1 MHRRH
6 GLLWGLTLVVVLAVG
21 YAGWLIF
28 QPELRFSLPTFDI
41 THADTEVVQAQLGAA
56 LPAALKPGDRI
67 ELPALAPATRIALIK
82 SANLNL
88 LPDTAYE
95 FVLRRAGT
103 GDAPLTVTVRSV
115 ADARE
120 STVLGR
126 LDWGVLGFVSY
137 PFCLSVIALLALWR
151 GRGWD
156 ATGLALWAA
165 AVLIGIAM
173 QLIPSDGA
181 IGLAVLLVSNVV
193 FLLARMGF
201 YVMAETMAAPL
212 LAPHARKGWRWVFFV
227 VLALGALQS
236 LAGPLVF
243 VAYGWAEL
251 VRPVYG
257 VTLTLSYVVPVAML
271 FAVLPRANAT
281 QRLRL
286 RWVSR
291 CGALYVAAIFL
302 INTPI
307 FGSIASWLVARGMF
321 SVSMVG
327 LLYAVLR
334 TRLLDFSVVL
344 NRTLVYA
351 ATTSLVLG
359 LFALF
364 ESQIER
370 IAMGERTSLLL
381 ELLVPLALGAS
392 LTTVHRRI
400 DALVERLVFRRQYRQ
415 EQALRRFA
423 HEAAFVSTPDSL
435 LQLTADELRRHIG
448 APWVGLYENTSQGYA
463 LARQSGDR
471 TLPMQIDTD
480 DPTVIALRAHEPE
493 VDLHDRAGALR
504 QQGYAFPL
512 QVRGQLLGL
521 LVIGSRPDEHYSG
534 EERELFAHVAHEVG
548 GALFAIRAQI
558 SEKQLVE
565 ARQREATLLD
575 LAEARLREITL
586 LEALQVARQPAT
598 S

>member
-1 MHRRH
+1 MHRRQV
-6 GLLWGLTLVVVLAVG
+6 LLWWLTLVVVLAVG
-21 YAGWLIF
+21 YLGWLIF
-28 QPELRFSLPTFDI
+28 QPGLRFSLPTFDI
-41 THADTEVVQAQLGAA
+41 TDARTEVVQPEPGAPV
-56 LPAALKPGDRI
+56 PAGLKPGDRI
-67 ELPALAPATRIALIK
+67 DLPALAPATRIALIK
-82 SANLNL
+82 SANQNL
-88 LPDTAYE
+88 LPDAAYD
-95 FVLRRAGT
+95 FVVLRAGAE
-103 GDAPLTVTVRSV
+103 GAPALVTVQRV
-115 ADARE
+115 ADARQ
-120 STVLGR
+120 STVMGS
-126 LDWGVLGFVSY
+126 LDWGLLGFVSY
-137 PFCLSVIALLALWR
+137 PFCLSAIALLALWKGR
-151 GRGWD
+151 GRD
-156 ATGLALWAA
+156 AMGLALWATA
-165 AVLIGIAM
+165 FLVGIAM
-173 QLIPSDGA
+173 QFVPSDRA
-181 IGLAVLLVSNVV
+181 IGLAVLLASNML
-193 FLLARMGF
+193 FLLARIGF
-201 YVMAETMAAPL
+201 YVMAETMATPL
-212 LAPHARKGWRWVFFV
+212 LAPRARKGWR
-227 VLALGALQS
+227 VLFSIALGLGALQS
-236 LAGPLVF
+236 LGGPLVF

-251 VRPVYG
+251 IRPAFG
-257 VTLTLSYVVPVAML
+257 VTLTLSYAVPVAML
-271 FAVLPRANAT
+271 FAVLPHADAT

-321 SVSMVG
+321 SLSMVG

-351 ATTSLVLG
+351 TTTSLVLG

-400 DALVERLVFRRQYRQ
+400 DAVVERLVFRRQYQQ
-415 EQALRRFA
+415 ERALRRFA

-448 APWVGLYENTSQGYA
+448 APWVGLYETAPQGYV

-471 TLPMQIDTD
+471 ALPRLIDAD
-480 DPTVIALRAHEPE
+480 DPTVVALRAHEPE
-493 VDLHDRAGALR
+493 VDLHDRAGVLR
-504 QQGYAFPL
+504 QQGYAFSL

-521 LVIGSRPDEHYSG
+521 LVIGSRPDEHYSS

-586 LEALQVARQPAT
+586 LEALQVARQPTT